1 MKQID
6 QVINTNWS
14 CEMWTLLRHQLLVMS
29 INQLQQIYQMSE
41 GLEYRLKRSAEQN
54 DTWNDFLESI
64 KTKRYT
70 YTRLQRVC
78 LYTLLNITNK
88 EIKQQQ
94 SYLRLLGFNERGR
107 QYLQKY
113 KKDFTLPLISRFD
126 LHSDISLDLDY
137 RAGKI
142 YELLTG
148 KEQDLRHKPIMYL
161 N

>member
-1 MKQID
+1 MFYI
-6 QVINTNWS
+6 
-14 CEMWTLLRHQLLVMS
+14 
-29 INQLQQIYQMSE
+29 
-41 GLEYRLKRSAEQN
+41 
-54 DTWNDFLESI
+54 
-64 KTKRYT
+64 
-70 YTRLQRVC
+70 
-78 LYTLLNITNK
+78 TLLNITNK

-113 KKDFTLPLISRFD
+113 KKNFTLPLISRFD